1 MTGNVQWTKAGTKP
15 ALTAHV
21 KPSCDVGNVGG
32 TFETKASLDNVRN
45 NCKETCKTCEGNAE
59 GAAEEAAEE
68 DAAAAGEAAA
78 EEEAGPDDGSSGAA
92 DSRATCADMN
102 GGITF
107 HLCVLTLMIFC
118 VSTLSFQLYLHDF
131 LFRIKVNCRSKK
143 Q

>member
-1 MTGNVQWTKAGTKP
+1 MQWTKTGTQQ
-15 ALTAHV
+15 ALTARV
-21 KPSCDVGNVGG
+21 EPSSEVGNLDAI
-32 TFETKASLDNVRN
+32 FETKASLDNVRN

-59 GAAEEAAEE
+59 EAAEE
-68 DAAAAGEAAA
+68 AA

>member
-1 MTGNVQWTKAGTKP
+1 MQWTKTGTQQ
-15 ALTAHV
+15 ALTARV
-21 KPSCDVGNVGG
+21 EPSSEVGNVDG

-59 GAAEEAAEE
+59 EAAEE
-68 DAAAAGEAAA
+68 AA

-118 VSTLSFQLYLHDF
+118 VSTLSFQLYLHGF